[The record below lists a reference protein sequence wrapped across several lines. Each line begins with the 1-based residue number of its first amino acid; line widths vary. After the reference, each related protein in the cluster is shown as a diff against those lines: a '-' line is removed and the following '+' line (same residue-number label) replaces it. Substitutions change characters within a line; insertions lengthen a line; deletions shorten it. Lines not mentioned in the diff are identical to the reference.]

1 MTAGNLS
8 CRRARAALRARPKMV
23 LFTSV
28 RPLERAENL
37 RAVYDAYDGPKQF
50 VQRDHS
56 TPIEGMHSGKYRLMV
71 TDGLIEDSPGKYLWI
86 GHGMGAGK
94 KIGLQHPTAKF
105 KGSSLVTYAI
115 ASSEEMIPI
124 VAGFCG
130 ISEEQVI
137 PLGMPRTDAYF
148 NTKKTEAPYKRHLYA
163 PTFRA
168 GRWDPDLNLV
178 WRLLPEGHRFIFKP
192 HMVTGNRWESYWPNV
207 EIASAH
213 VPSTQYLVDAD
224 TVITDYSS
232 IMFDAMVLRKP
243 VILFAKDKDKYLRER
258 GMYYKYP
265 QMYSRMFCADEG
277 QLIAS
282 ILNAEWTA
290 RDEELRSFYAGA
302 CDGHSTER
310 TLELIRSC
318 L

>member
-1 MTAGNLS
+1 
-8 CRRARAALRARPKMV
+8 MV

-37 RAVYDAYDGPKQF
+37 RAVYDAYDGPKHF
-50 VQRDHS
+50 VQRSHDK
-56 TPIEGMHSGKYRLMV
+56 PVEGMHSGKYRLVV
-71 TDGLIEDSPGKYLWI
+71 TDGLIDESPGKYIWI

-94 KIGLQHPTAKF
+94 KIGLQHPTVPF
-105 KGSSLVTYAI
+105 KSSGLVTYAI
-115 ASSEEMIPI
+115 ASSVEMIPV

-130 ISEEQVI
+130 IPEEKVI

-148 NTKKTEAPYKRHLYA
+148 GAKKTESPDKRHLYA

-168 GRWDPDLNLV
+168 GRWDPDLNMV
-178 WRLLPEGHRFIFKP
+178 WRMLPEGHRFIFKP
-192 HMVTGNRWESYWPNV
+192 HMVTGDRFRTVWSNIEV
-207 EIASAH
+207 ASAWE
-213 VPSTQYLVDAD
+213 PSTQYLIDAE

-243 VILFAKDKDKYLRER
+243 VILFAKDKDEYLRTR

-265 QMYSRMFCADEG
+265 QMYSRLFCTDEG
-277 QLIAS
+277 QMVANMI
-282 ILNAEWTA
+282 NAQWTD

-310 TLELIRSC
+310 TLDLIRSC

>member
-1 MTAGNLS
+1 
-8 CRRARAALRARPKMV
+8 MV

-28 RPLERAENL
+28 RPLERAENIKT
-37 RAVYDAYDGPKQF
+37 VYDAYDGPKEF
-50 VQRDHS
+50 VQRS
-56 TPIEGMHSGKYRLMV
+56 NSKPVEGMHSGRYRLVV
-71 TDGLIEDSPGKYLWI
+71 TDGLINESPGKYIWI

-94 KIGLQHPTAKF
+94 TIGLQHPTAPF
-105 KGSSLVTYAI
+105 KGSGLVTYAI

-130 ISEEQVI
+130 ISEEKVI

-148 NTKKTEAPYKRHLYA
+148 GAKATPSKEKRHLYA

-168 GRWDPDLNLV
+168 GRWDPDLNLI
-178 WRLLPEGHRFIFKP
+178 WRMLPEGHRFIFKP
-192 HMVTGNRWESYWPNV
+192 HMVTGDRWTSFWPNI

-213 VPSTQYLVDAD
+213 VPSTQYLIDAD
-224 TVITDYSS
+224 TVVTDYSS

-243 VILFAKDKDKYLRER
+243 VILFAKDKDRYLQER

-265 QMYSRMFCADEG
+265 QMYSRMFCAEEG
-277 QLIAS
+277 QLVANMI
-282 ILNAEWTA
+282 NAEWTES
-290 RDEELRSFYAGA
+290 DEKLRNFYAGA

>member
-1 MTAGNLS
+1 
-8 CRRARAALRARPKMV
+8 MV

-37 RAVYDAYDGPKQF
+37 RAVYDAYDGPKEF
-50 VQRDHS
+50 VQRDYNH
-56 TPIEGMHSGKYRLMV
+56 PIDGMHSGRYRLMV
-71 TDGLIEDSPGKYLWI
+71 TDGLVEDSPGKYIWI

-94 KIGLQHPTAKF
+94 TIGLQHPTCPF
-105 KGSSLVTYAI
+105 KGSGLVTYAI
-115 ASSEEMIPI
+115 ASSEEMIPV

-148 NTKKTEAPYKRHLYA
+148 GAQKTETPYKRHLYA

-168 GRWDPDLNLV
+168 GRWDPDLNMI
-178 WRLLPEGHRFIFKP
+178 WRLLPEGHRFIVKP
-192 HMVTGNRWESYWPNV
+192 HMVTGNRFRSVWQNV
-207 EIASAH
+207 EVASAWE
-213 VPSTQYLVDAD
+213 PSTPYLVDAD
-224 TVITDYSS
+224 TVVTDYSS

-243 VILFAKDKDKYLRER
+243 VILFATDKDRYLQER
-258 GMYYKYP
+258 GMYYPYP
-265 QMYSRMFCADEG
+265 EMYSRMYCEDEA
-277 QLIAS
+277 QLVEYMTT
-282 ILNAEWTA
+282 AEWDDHA
-290 RDEELRSFYAGA
+290 EELRSFYAGA

-310 TLELIRSC
+310 MLELIRSC

>member
-1 MTAGNLS
+1 
-8 CRRARAALRARPKMV
+8 MV

-28 RPLERAENL
+28 RPLERAENIKT
-37 RAVYDAYDGPKQF
+37 VYDAYDGPKEF
-50 VQRDHS
+50 IQRS
-56 TPIEGMHSGKYRLMV
+56 NSKPVEGMRSGRYRLVV
-71 TDGLIEDSPGKYLWI
+71 TDGLINESPGKYIWI

-94 KIGLQHPTAKF
+94 TIGLQHPTAPF

-115 ASSEEMIPI
+115 ASSEEMVPI

-130 ISEEQVI
+130 ISEDKVI

-148 NTKKTEAPYKRHLYA
+148 GVKATPSKKKRHLYA

-168 GRWDPDLNLV
+168 GRWVPDLNLI
-178 WRLLPEGHRFIFKP
+178 WRMLPEGHRFIFKP
-192 HMVTGNRWESYWPNV
+192 HMVTGDRWTSFWPNI

-213 VPSTQYLVDAD
+213 VPSTQYLIDAD
-224 TVITDYSS
+224 TVVTDYSS

-243 VILFAKDKDKYLRER
+243 VILFAKDKDRYLQER

-265 QMYSRMFCADEG
+265 QMYSRMFCAEEG
-277 QLIAS
+277 QLVANMI
-282 ILNAEWTA
+282 NAEWTES
-290 RDEELRSFYAGA
+290 DEKLRSFYAGA

>member
-1 MTAGNLS
+1 
-8 CRRARAALRARPKMV
+8 MV

-28 RPLERAENL
+28 RPLERAENIKT
-37 RAVYDAYDGPKQF
+37 VYDAYDGPKEF
-50 VQRDHS
+50 VQRS
-56 TPIEGMHSGKYRLMV
+56 NSKPVEGMRSGRYRLVV
-71 TDGLIEDSPGKYLWI
+71 TDGLINESPGKYIWI

-94 KIGLQHPTAKF
+94 TIGLQHPTAPF

-115 ASSEEMIPI
+115 ASSEEMVPI
-124 VAGFCG
+124 VAKFCG
-130 ISEEQVI
+130 ISEEKVI

-148 NTKKTEAPYKRHLYA
+148 GVKATSSDEKRHLYA

-168 GRWDPDLNLV
+168 GRWDPDLNLI
-178 WRLLPEGHRFIFKP
+178 WRMLPGGHRFIFKP
-192 HMVTGNRWESYWPNV
+192 HMVTGDRWTSFWPNI

-213 VPSTQYLVDAD
+213 VPSTQYLIDAD
-224 TVITDYSS
+224 TVVTDYSS

-243 VILFAKDKDKYLRER
+243 VILFAKDKDRYLQER

-265 QMYSRMFCADEG
+265 QMYSRMFCAEEG
-277 QLIAS
+277 QLVANMI
-282 ILNAEWTA
+282 NAEWTES
-290 RDEELRSFYAGA
+290 DEKLRSFYAGA

>member
-1 MTAGNLS
+1 
-8 CRRARAALRARPKMV
+8 MV

-28 RPLERAENL
+28 RPLERAENIKT
-37 RAVYDAYDGPKQF
+37 VYDAYDGPKEF
-50 VQRDHS
+50 VQRS
-56 TPIEGMHSGKYRLMV
+56 NSKPVEGMRSGRYRIVV
-71 TDGLIEDSPGKYLWI
+71 TDGLINESPGKYIWI

-94 KIGLQHPTAKF
+94 TIGLQHPTAPF

-115 ASSEEMIPI
+115 ASSEEMVPI
-124 VAGFCG
+124 VAKFCG
-130 ISEEQVI
+130 ISEDKVI

-148 NTKKTEAPYKRHLYA
+148 GVKATSSDEKRHLYA

-168 GRWDPDLNLV
+168 GRWDPDLNLI
-178 WRLLPEGHRFIFKP
+178 WRMLPEGHRFIFKP
-192 HMVTGNRWESYWPNV
+192 HMVTGDRWTSFWPNI

-213 VPSTQYLVDAD
+213 VPSTQYLIDAD
-224 TVITDYSS
+224 TVVTDYSS

-243 VILFAKDKDKYLRER
+243 VILFAKDKDRYLQER

-265 QMYSRMFCADEG
+265 QMYSRMFCAEEG
-277 QLIAS
+277 QLVANMI
-282 ILNAEWTA
+282 NAEWTES
-290 RDEELRSFYAGA
+290 DEKLRSFYAGA

>member
-1 MTAGNLS
+1 
-8 CRRARAALRARPKMV
+8 MV

-37 RAVYDAYDGPKQF
+37 KTVYDAYDGPKEF
-50 VQRDHS
+50 VQRS
-56 TPIEGMHSGKYRLMV
+56 NNKPVEGMHSGRYRLVV
-71 TDGLIEDSPGKYLWI
+71 TDGLINESPGKYIWI

-94 KIGLQHPTAKF
+94 TIGLQHPTAPF
-105 KGSSLVTYAI
+105 KGSDLVTYAI

-130 ISEEQVI
+130 ISEDKVI

-148 NTKKTEAPYKRHLYA
+148 GAKATPSKEKRHLYA

-168 GRWDPDLNLV
+168 GRWDPDLNLI
-178 WRLLPEGHRFIFKP
+178 WRMLPEGHRFIFKP
-192 HMVTGNRWESYWPNV
+192 HMVTGNRWTSFWPNI
-207 EIASAH
+207 EMASAH
-213 VPSTQYLVDAD
+213 EPSTQYLIDAD
-224 TVITDYSS
+224 TVVTDYSS

-243 VILFAKDKDKYLRER
+243 VILFAKDRERYLRER

-277 QLIAS
+277 QLVANMI
-282 ILNAEWTA
+282 NAQWTES
-290 RDEELRSFYAGA
+290 DEKFRNFYAGA